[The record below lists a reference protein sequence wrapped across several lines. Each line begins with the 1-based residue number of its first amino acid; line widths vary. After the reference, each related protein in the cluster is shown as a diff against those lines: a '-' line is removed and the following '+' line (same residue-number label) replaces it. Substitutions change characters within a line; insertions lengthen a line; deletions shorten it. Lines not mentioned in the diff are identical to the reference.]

1 MAELLL
7 ELFSEE
13 IPARM
18 QPKACDDLKRLM
30 EKALKDAQL
39 EFDAMNAYATPR
51 RLTLHIT
58 GLPSAQSDVREER
71 RGPKADAPDKAI
83 AGFLGSVG
91 LTRDQLEERE
101 DKKGTFLYAV
111 IDKKGAPTADVLAK
125 AIPQII
131 AAFPWPKSMRWGPA
145 SQTTE
150 SLRWVRPLQSILCV
164 FNGAVVPFSIGGID
178 SADQTR
184 GHRFHAPEAFVVT
197 DFADYKAKLETARV
211 LLDPLDRMKQI
222 VKEANAL
229 TLIGK
234 VQIVRDDALVAEN
247 AGLNEWPNVLMGS
260 FDADFLDVPDE
271 VLTATMRGNQKY
283 FSLRD
288 PNTKK
293 LTNKFLCVSNL
304 QASDGGRAIVAGNEK
319 VLSARLSD
327 AKFFW
332 DQDQKTTMEEMASHL
347 GAITFHAKLGSVGE
361 KVERVAKLAKWLGEE
376 YGIGE
381 PKLNEEA
388 AKLAKADLVS
398 QMVQEFPDVQGVI
411 GRYYADQQGKNP
423 SVSLAIEEHYAPQGP
438 GDTCPTEGV
447 SVAVALADKIDTLVG
462 FFAIDQ
468 KPTGSKD
475 PFALRRAA
483 LGVIRLIVENG
494 LKLKL
499 SDLLEN
505 AFNQWFDTE
514 IPFNLLDLSEGFDIN
529 DIEEWRGAIIAYDL
543 IGSKRPKLG
552 IYEWTELDYFSAS
565 KEDKYKYISYLKLP
579 RPHGVSR
586 IDDSWTANE
595 LCFIFHRFEI
605 VLGWLLSFFADRLKV
620 QQRELGV
627 PHDLIDAVFAL
638 GGEDDLVRLLAR
650 VHALQSFLKTDDGA
664 NLLAGYKRAANI
676 LRIEEKKD
684 KTSFDADV
692 NAALMTDTAEKA
704 LLEALTA
711 AQKQVS
717 NAIEK
722 EDFEGAMTALAQLRG
737 PVDTFFDDVTVNAED
752 AAIRANRLCL
762 LNGIRKTIHQVAD
775 FSKIEG

>member
-1 MAELLL
+1 MADLLL

-18 QPKACDDLKRLM
+18 QPKACADLKRMM

-39 EFDAMNAYATPR
+39 SFDAMNAYATPR
-51 RLTLHIT
+51 RLALHIT
-58 GLPSAQSDVREER
+58 GLPTAQSDVREER

-91 LTRDQLEERE
+91 LTRDQLEESE
-101 DKKGTFLYAV
+101 TKKGTFLFAV
-111 IDKKGAPTADVLAK
+111 IEKKGAPTADVFAQV
-125 AIPQII
+125 IPQII
-131 AAFPWPKSMRWGPA
+131 RTFPWPKSMRWGAA

-164 FNGAVVPFSIGGID
+164 FDNKVVPFNVDGIESGD
-178 SADQTR
+178 ETR
-184 GHRFHAPEAFVVT
+184 GHRFHAPEPIRAKTFHEYET
-197 DFADYKAKLETARV
+197 KLADARV
-211 LLDPLDRMKQI
+211 ILNPVDRMNQI
-222 VKEANAL
+222 IKEANAL
-229 TLIGK
+229 ALISK
-234 VQIVRDDALVAEN
+234 LEIVKDDALVAEN

-288 PNTKK
+288 PKTKK

-304 QASDGGRAIVAGNEK
+304 QASDAGQAIAAGNEK

-332 DQDQKTTMEEMASHL
+332 DQDRKTSLEDMATQL
-347 GAITFHAKLGSVGE
+347 DAIKFHEKLGSVGE

-381 PKLNEEA
+381 PKPNEEA

-398 QMVQEFPDVQGVI
+398 QMVQEFPDVQGTI

-438 GDTCPTEGV
+438 GDACPTEGV

-462 FFAIDQ
+462 FFAIDE

-483 LGVIRLIVENG
+483 LGVIRLIVENNRRVS
-494 LKLKL
+494 LKNIVAWQCKILTSSLPDELKYEL
-499 SDLLEN
+499 S
-505 AFNQWFDTE
+505 
-514 IPFNLLDLSEGFDIN
+514 
-529 DIEEWRGAIIAYDL
+529 RYV
-543 IGSKRPKLG
+543 GSG
-552 IYEWTELDYFSAS
+552 VNELDRA
-565 KEDKYKYISYLKLP
+565 LP
-579 RPHGVSR
+579 LVVEQL
-586 IDDSWTANE
+586 IAF
-595 LCFIFHRFEI
+595 L
-605 VLGWLLSFFADRLKV
+605 ADRLKV
-620 QQRELGV
+620 QQREQGV
-627 PHDLIDAVFAL
+627 AHDLIEAVFAL

-684 KTSFDADV
+684 NGAFDGDIDAV
-692 NAALMTDTAEKA
+692 LMTDTAEKA
-704 LLEALTA
+704 LLSALEQSQTQVTKAITA
-711 AQKQVS
+711 
-717 NAIEK
+717 

-737 PVDTFFDDVTVNAED
+737 PVDAFFEDVTVNAED
-752 AAIRANRLCL
+752 AAIRENRLCL